1 MAGSECAGDR
11 QELEEGHRVT
21 STSPRWIACGV
32 EFDGVVQCRVATTG
46 RGLFFFMVVSVQTLD
61 RRSETKGGGFR
72 DNVLYFCSKKA
83 SVNYLVEV
91 R

>member
-1 MAGSECAGDR
+1 MAGSWYAVDR
-11 QELEEGHRVT
+11 QELEEATRVT
-21 STSPRWIACGV
+21 STSPRWIHSGV
-32 EFDGVVQCRVATTG
+32 EFDGVVQCRAATTG

-72 DNVLYFCSKKA
+72 ENVLYFYSVKA